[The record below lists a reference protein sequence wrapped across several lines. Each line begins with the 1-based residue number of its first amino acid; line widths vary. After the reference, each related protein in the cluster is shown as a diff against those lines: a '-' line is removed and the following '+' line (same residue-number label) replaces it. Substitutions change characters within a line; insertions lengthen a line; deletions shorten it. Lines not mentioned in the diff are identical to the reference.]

1 MCREENFSLLFFAL
15 HEGKENF
22 ASRVSSSSSSFS
34 LGADRYDDGD
44 TASLPLSLVTVRK
57 SLLFLLPLCEVPSS
71 SLSPGFFVRPVFCRR
86 RRRNFASSA
95 FPLSLFPKT
104 LCVYN
109 VESEKSGPNCDMK
122 KRRGARTK
130 EGGELRPIVVRM
142 CGQTAAVYDFTF
154 MTSSSPFRV
163 TGVQRRRP
171 DKRGE
176 VEGGQFSSDSG
187 GQ

>member
-1 MCREENFSLLFFAL
+1 MTLGFLEKIYFPSALIAIPYGAVRCVSLSHLPFVNSFSPCSEERWEGEGEKVCREENFSLLFFAL

-22 ASRVSSSSSSFS
+22 ASTVPSSSSSFS
-34 LGADRYDDGD
+34 LGADRYDDDD

-57 SLLFLLPLCEVPSS
+57 SLLFLLRLCEVPS

-130 EGGELRPIVVRM
+130 EGGNYARL
-142 CGQTAAVYDFTF
+142 
-154 MTSSSPFRV
+154 
-163 TGVQRRRP
+163 
-171 DKRGE
+171 
-176 VEGGQFSSDSG
+176 
-187 GQ
+187 